1 MESDHC
7 CVRRERKKL
16 GKGKLGG
23 DREGAVKEG
32 DKRRERR
39 GRDSPGSLR
48 ERGVKMRERQ
58 RER

>member
-16 GKGKLGG
+16 GKGKVGG

-32 DKRRERR
+32 EERRGRR

-48 ERGVKMRERQ
+48 ERGVKMGES
-58 RER
+58 